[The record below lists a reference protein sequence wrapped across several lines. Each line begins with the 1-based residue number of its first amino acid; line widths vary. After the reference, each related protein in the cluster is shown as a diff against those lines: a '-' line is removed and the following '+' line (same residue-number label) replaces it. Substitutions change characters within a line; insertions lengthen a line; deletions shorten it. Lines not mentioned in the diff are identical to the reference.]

1 MALVYITNMFSIY
14 NIVFEFLC
22 INMIMIAVSMLLSLI
37 PLKQMS
43 GFPWW
48 KILLYAFIVYI
59 IAAGFFGLIGIA
71 YAIIEAAST

>member
-1 MALVYITNMFSIY
+1 
-14 NIVFEFLC
+14 
-22 INMIMIAVSMLLSLI
+22 MIMIAVSMLLSLI

>member
-1 MALVYITNMFSIY
+1 
-14 NIVFEFLC
+14 
-22 INMIMIAVSMLLSLI
+22 MIMIAVSMLLSLI

-48 KILLYAFIVYI
+48 KILLYASIVYI
-59 IAAGFFGLIGIA
+59 IAVAFFGLIGIA